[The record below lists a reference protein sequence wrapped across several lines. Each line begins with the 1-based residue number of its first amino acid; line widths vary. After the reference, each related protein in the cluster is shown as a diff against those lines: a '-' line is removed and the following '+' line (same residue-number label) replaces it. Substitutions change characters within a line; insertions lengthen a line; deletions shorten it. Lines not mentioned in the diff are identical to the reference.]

1 MIQSARAE
9 PGADAKERRHIKH
22 WRIASKAVEWIR
34 PWLLSLV
41 PYLAVGL
48 FLPGGSIMALLL
60 WIYRHRTAARPTVER
75 SSVQNGE
82 LCRCSIERSSRSLST
97 IGRRSHQRLTPVL
110 AEVLEDAAAVY
121 PVQTLN
127 SAGL

>member
-22 WRIASKAVEWIR
+22 WRIATKAVEWIR
-34 PWLLSLV
+34 PWLLSLG

-60 WIYRHRTAARPTVER
+60 WIYRHRTAARPTAKR
-75 SSVQNGE
+75 SPVQNGE
-82 LCRCSIERSSRSLST
+82 LCRGGVERSSSSLS
-97 IGRRSHQRLTPVL
+97 
-110 AEVLEDAAAVY
+110 
-121 PVQTLN
+121 
-127 SAGL
+127 